1 MFLLDTN
8 VVSEVRK
15 PAGDPN
21 VKAWIDAVDS
31 TQLYISVLVVGEI
44 RQGVDRLARR
54 DPVQAEVYE
63 TWLQQ
68 LYSDHHDRIIPLSPP
83 IAEVW
88 GRLNVP
94 DPLPVVDGLMAATAK
109 VRGLTFVTRDTAALA
124 RTGVRLLDPFE
135 PR

>member
-8 VVSEVRK
+8 IVAEVRK

-21 VKAWIDAVDS
+21 VKAWIETVDS
-31 TQLYISVLVVGEI
+31 MQLYISVLVVGEI
-44 RQGVDRLARR
+44 RQGIDRLARR
-54 DPVQAEVYE
+54 DAMQAEVYE
-63 TWLQQ
+63 TWLHR
-68 LYSDHHDRIIPLSPP
+68 LYRDHHDRIIPLSAP
-83 IAEVW
+83 IAEAW

-109 VRGLTFVTRDTAALA
+109 VRGFTLVTRDTATLA